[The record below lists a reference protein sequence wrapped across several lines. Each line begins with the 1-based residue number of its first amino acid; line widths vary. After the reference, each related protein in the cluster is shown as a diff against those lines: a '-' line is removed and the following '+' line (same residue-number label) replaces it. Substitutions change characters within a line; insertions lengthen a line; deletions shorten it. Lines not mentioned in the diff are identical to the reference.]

1 MSNAPGIRVR
11 FYAMGVLSR
20 RSPERDLARRE
31 RRAAVRARIIEATT
45 ELIREGANYAAL
57 SVETIAARSGIS
69 RTTFYDYFP
78 DKRELLLAMSGD
90 ILEDAI
96 GEVGTYHAPDDHAQT
111 RSELRSM
118 FEALVVAYSH
128 PAVRAIV
135 EATFYDEEVRDAWRA
150 YIESHIGRSTA
161 LLRSERRAGRFRD
174 HQSTLEAR
182 ARALHWSIHA
192 TIFQEIVLHPTLPA
206 DDLLDALLDV
216 CLLSVRGDLPE

>member
-1 MSNAPGIRVR
+1 
-11 FYAMGVLSR
+11 MGVLSR
-20 RSPERDLARRE
+20 RSPERDQARRD
-31 RRAAVRARIIEATT
+31 RRAAVRARIMEATND
-45 ELIREGANYAAL
+45 LIREGSNYAAL
-57 SVETIAARSGIS
+57 SVETIAARTGIS

-96 GEVGTYHAPDDHAQT
+96 APADAFNAPADVAETRAALRAMFKPLVAAYH
-111 RSELRSM
+111 
-118 FEALVVAYSH
+118 H

-135 EATFYDEEVRDAWRA
+135 EATFYDEEVRAAWRA
-150 YIESHIGRSTA
+150 NMERHIERSA
-161 LLRSERRAGRFRD
+161 LLLRAERRAGRFRD
-174 HQSTLEAR
+174 HESTLEAR

-216 CLLSVRGDLPE
+216 CLLGVRGELPE